1 MGPKCHHKCPYEREA
16 EGDSTCRQKRS
27 QCKDEGRD
35 GVDEH
40 KEHGATRSCK
50 RQGTD
55 FPLELLEGA

>member
-1 MGPKCHHKCPYEREA
+1 MGPNAIISVLMRKRQREIPHA
-16 EGDSTCRQKRS
+16 DRS
-27 QCKDEGRD
+27 QCKDGGRD

-40 KEHGATRSCK
+40 KECGATGSGK